1 MGDASKQGKGGFLRT
16 KIARRIFALF
26 VLCALLPLV
35 VLAFFSFMQISGQL
49 QEQASNRLYQRSKA
63 FGLSAHERLLGLE
76 KDLQELAE
84 QIADSRDLERLI
96 KKTGWNAMFKFDGL
110 LFLDAEGKDIHRLK
124 SMPEEL
130 ILPANARDH
139 LAAGNSLLFTS
150 ARGLKEADVLI
161 ARPVPPV
168 TEECNILI
176 GKINPEY
183 FWESA
188 MLKYE
193 FDLHVTDRQG
203 RVLTSTLSATDSMT
217 LEQSAERDIN
227 TAFRWEGQEQAYQAY
242 SWQLFMQRHFM
253 DDWTFVLSQDEKT
266 ILGPM
271 QSLRRNFILA
281 TILSCLLVALLSSQQ
296 IRRSMTPI
304 LQLREAT
311 DKVSEDDFG
320 VQVAINSDDEF
331 GELGLAF
338 NEMTTRLKNYRS
350 EREQNEQDLLDAFE
364 NALRAATLESQFL
377 ANVSHE
383 LRTPITS
390 IRSFAELL
398 REYGDE
404 DTETKDEFLGIIV
417 AESDR
422 LMRLIEDIL
431 DFSRI
436 SSGSLRMDYK
446 KGPLQETLV
455 DVVKRLEPL
464 AGRTGALLGIEID
477 GVLPEMWYDRD
488 RIIQLW
494 TNLISNAIKFSM
506 IPGDR
511 IDIRARIENREVI
524 VEIQDEGPGIKPEDQ
539 QFIFQRFRQ
548 VSTDLITDKPK
559 GTGLGL
565 TIANDIAYY
574 HEGRIE
580 VESKE
585 GEGAI
590 FRVYLPI
597 LDRKPKLKGPP
608 PSSEADFAIA
618 ASN

>member
-1 MGDASKQGKGGFLRT
+1 MSEQRGGFLRT

-49 QEQASNRLYQRSKA
+49 EEQASYRLHQRSKA
-63 FGLSAHERLLGLE
+63 IGLSAHERLISLE
-76 KDLQELAE
+76 GDLQVLAEEITRTQSRNLERSIKELAW
-84 QIADSRDLERLI
+84 S
-96 KKTGWNAMFKFDGL
+96 AMFKFDGL
-110 LFLDAEGKDIHRLK
+110 LLLDAEGEEIHRLNEA
-124 SMPEEL
+124 PEGLEF
-130 ILPANARDH
+130 PTAARAH
-139 LAAGNSLLFTS
+139 LAEGNSWLFTV
-150 ARGLKEADVLI
+150 ARGLNKADILL
-161 ARPVPPV
+161 ARAVPPADG
-168 TEECNILI
+168 ESNILI
-176 GKINPEY
+176 GQISSDY
-183 FWESA
+183 FWESK

-193 FDLHVTDRQG
+193 FDLHVIDRLG
-203 RVLTSTLSATDSMT
+203 RVLETTLSTADGEVLDVSSS
-217 LEQSAERDIN
+217 LEVN
-227 TAFRWEGQEQAYQAY
+227 MAFRWEGQEQAYQAY
-242 SWQLFMQRHFM
+242 CWQLFMQRHFL

-304 LQLREAT
+304 LQLRQAT
-311 DKVSEDDFG
+311 EKVSEDDFG
-320 VQVAINSDDEF
+320 VQVEINSKDEF
-331 GELGLAF
+331 GDLGQAF
-338 NEMTTRLKNYRS
+338 NQMTERLKNYRT

-404 DTETKDEFLGIIV
+404 DTETKNEFLGIIV

-436 SSGSLRMDYK
+436 SSGSLRMDYQQ
-446 KGPLQETLV
+446 GPLEETLV
-455 DVVKRLEPL
+455 DVVKSLEPL
-464 AGRTGALLGIEID
+464 AGRTGAMLRIEID

-511 IDIRARIENREVI
+511 IDIRARVENREII
-524 VEIQDEGPGIKPEDQ
+524 VEVQDEGPGIKPEDQ

-580 VESKE
+580 VESTE
-585 GEGAI
+585 GEGAT
-590 FRVYLPI
+590 FRVYLPV
-597 LDRKPKLKGPP
+597 LGRKPKLKGPP

-618 ASN
+618 TAN